1 MLKCFC
7 LRLVCTDIMGT
18 AYRRFFPLCSQAKL
32 WELIHALVTSRID
45 YCNSLLFGVPE
56 KQLYRLWLIQ
66 NSAARIVTHSL
77 MSDHI
82 TLILFQLHWLPV
94 SNLVHYKV
102 LLLTYKTL
110 HNLAPLYLS
119 DLLQIYIPWCSLR
132 SSLQTFY
139 SILLNTVFLRICVNR
154 DRVLSKVSLC
164 VRFGSVSHSE

>member
-7 LRLVCTDIMGT
+7 LRLVCTDIMGKG
-18 AYRRFFPLCSQAKL
+18 YHRFFPLCSQAEL
-32 WELIHALVTSRID
+32 WKLIHALVTSRIG

-56 KQLYRLWLIQ
+56 KQLHRLWLIQ

-82 TLILFQLHWLPV
+82 TPILFQLHWLPV
-94 SNLVHYKV
+94 RNFVHYNIF
-102 LLLTYKTL
+102 LLIYKTL

-119 DLLQIYIPWCSLR
+119 DLLQIYIPSCSLR

-139 SILLNTVFLRICVNR
+139 SVFLNTVILRICVYR
-154 DRVLSKVSLC
+154 DHCLRHLC
-164 VRFGSVSHSE
+164 AHAASHRE